1 MHVRNHT
8 GAGRCAAP
16 RTLSYLLCSLVFAG
30 TASAQQPPGP
40 EAAKKPHHPAAGK
53 TVYRVINLAAGEAI
67 SASINA
73 SGQVAYSLTPD
84 IFSAPINAYFYNG
97 SSSQNVGSLDGPGDF
112 ARATGLTNSG
122 RVVGVSTNPA
132 GDTRTFIWS
141 SSGGITDI
149 GTLPGADEALE
160 PVINNK
166 GVITAIAHNTATG
179 FNRGFRWSAL
189 GGITDLGVLAPGAAE
204 SSYPRAINDAGII
217 VGDSWAFG
225 NDYHAFL
232 WTFGTG
238 MIDIHTNASNDST
251 PVGISAFGQVAGNYH
266 VDGEDWRGYVWT
278 FGTGMV
284 DIAPPA
290 VRTEVFG
297 MTSGGRITGQIGDPI
312 IGSRAMTWTQTGG
325 LVDLGTLGGTISS
338 GRGANNK
345 GQVVGSA
352 QTGAG
357 PVHAYVWT
365 AKEGMVDLN
374 TRLKHAPPGI
384 VLEVALGISDNGS
397 IVAVGNTG
405 LVLLKP
411 VSKSPCGCPHSVG
424 PIVASDMVAVGAPLT
439 ASVGVADERSSARYG
454 INWHWGDGNATRTAS
469 MPAANG
475 AGASA
480 THSYTRP
487 GIYTITAKVVDG
499 AGASVDVSR
508 QVVAYQPGKGMAAG
522 AGAFISPLA
531 ASKAPRRHTGKARFS
546 FIAPALDAQPPSAA
560 AFQQVTPGAL
570 HFDAGDLDFVSKD
583 LRRIAAQGA
592 QGRFEGSG
600 ALNGKGGYRFTLATT
615 ASNAAGGQ
623 PGRISLKIWRL
634 DPATGKEI
642 VAYDNSRAG
651 NGQVRAAPAGTTGR
665 DTVSGNGA
673 GDGGSVLA
681 EGSIALY

>member
-1 MHVRNHT
+1 MHASFHT
-8 GAGRCAAP
+8 V
-16 RTLSYLLCSLVFAG
+16 LSCLLCLLAPG
-30 TASAQQPPGP
+30 LIGAASAQGAPGQVDG
-40 EAAKKPHHPAAGK
+40 KKPHHPAPAK
-53 TVYRVINLAAGEAI
+53 TTYRVINLAAGEVI

-73 SGQVAYSLTPD
+73 SGQVAYSLTTD
-84 IFSAPINAYFYNG
+84 IFNEPINAYFYNG
-97 SSSQNVGSLDGPGDF
+97 SSSQNIGSLTGPGNF

-122 RVVGVSTNPA
+122 QVAGVSLNA
-132 GDTRTFIWS
+132 ADDIRTFTWNAAD
-141 SSGGITDI
+141 GMTDI

-166 GVITAIAHNTATG
+166 GVITAIAHNTATS
-179 FNRGFRWSAL
+179 FNRAFRWSAL
-189 GGITDLGVLAPGAAE
+189 GGITDLGVLAPGPVE

-266 VDGEDWRGYVWT
+266 VDGELWRGYVWT
-278 FGTGMV
+278 FGSGMV

-290 VRTEVFG
+290 VRTETFS
-297 MTSGGRITGQIGDPI
+297 MTSGGRITGQIGDPF
-312 IGSRAMTWTQTGG
+312 IGSRAMTWTQGGG

-338 GRGANNK
+338 ARGANNK
-345 GQVVGSA
+345 GQVVGGA

-374 TRLKHAPPGI
+374 TRLKHAPPGL
-384 VLEVALGISDNGS
+384 VLEAALGIAENGY
-397 IVAVGNTG
+397 IVAVSNTG

-424 PIVASDMVAVGAPLT
+424 PVVASEMVAVGAPLT
-439 ASVGVADERSSARYG
+439 ASVGVAGERQAARYG
-454 INWHWGDGNATRTAS
+454 ITWHWGDGNATRTAS
-469 MPAANG
+469 TPAASG
-475 AGASA
+475 AASAGA

-487 GIYTITAKVVDG
+487 GIYTVTAKVVDG
-499 AGASVDVSR
+499 NGASVDVSR

-531 ASKAPRRHTGKARFS
+531 ASKAPLRHTGKARFL
-546 FIAPALDAQPPSAA
+546 FIAPAVGAQPASAA
-560 AFQQVTPGAL
+560 AFSPAAPGSL

-583 LRRIAAQGA
+583 LRRVAAQGA
-592 QGRFEGSG
+592 QSRFEGSG
-600 ALNGKGGYRFTLATT
+600 TLNGKGGYRFALAAT
-615 ASNAAGGQ
+615 ASNAAGGE
-623 PGRISLKIWRL
+623 PGRIKLRIWHL
-634 DPATGKEI
+634 DRATGKEV
-642 VAYDNSRAG
+642 VAYDNSGADDGR
-651 NGQVRAAPAGTTGR
+651 VRAAVAGATARAAASATGAS
-665 DTVSGNGA
+665 DGA
-673 GDGGSVLA
+673 GSALA
-681 EGSIALY
+681 EGSITLY